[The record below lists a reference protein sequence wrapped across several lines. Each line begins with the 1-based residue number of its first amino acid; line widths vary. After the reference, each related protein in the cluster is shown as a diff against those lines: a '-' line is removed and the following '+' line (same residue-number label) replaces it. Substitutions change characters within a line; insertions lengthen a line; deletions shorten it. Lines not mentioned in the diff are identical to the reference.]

1 MFNSESK
8 MELKDCQ
15 KKQLHDF
22 AVKMIPTDYVPQ
34 EEDI

>member
-1 MFNSESK
+1 MLNEDSK

-22 AVKMIPTDYVPQ
+22 AVKMIPAEYVPA
-34 EEDI
+34 E